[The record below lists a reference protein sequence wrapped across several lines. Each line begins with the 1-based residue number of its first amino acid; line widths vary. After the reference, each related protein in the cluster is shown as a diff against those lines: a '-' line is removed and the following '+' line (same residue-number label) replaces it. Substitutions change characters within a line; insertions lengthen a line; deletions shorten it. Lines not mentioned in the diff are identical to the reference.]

1 MAVYKASNC
10 TPFLGSID
18 LTFGQIAQCEI
29 NSSNSTVTGYRLEI
43 LDNLNNVIFSGER
56 FSPVPQ
62 RFKVDCID
70 TNATYYTNTGLNG
83 SMLTIP
89 LIIRG
94 SSNGVDADIQEALK
108 VTATGSAGK
117 GSDLSFAQCANIIY
131 YSDNKWH
138 TIDIDAS
145 GLAGGPY
152 TYSWKLK
159 GEIPNLSK

>member
-70 TNATYYTNTGLNG
+70 ANAAYYTNTGLNG
-83 SMLTIP
+83 SMLTVP

-94 SSNGVDADIQEALK
+94 SGDVNKDIFNAINA
-108 VTATGSAGK
+108 TATGDDAGNR
-117 GSDLSFAQCANIIY
+117 SNLSLAQCANIIY
-131 YSDNKWH
+131 YD
-138 TIDIDAS
+138 TEELAIRAIDEI
-145 GLAGGPY
+145 GEER
-152 TYSWKLK
+152 LK
-159 GEIPNLSK
+159 KYVFRVEG